1 MFIEFASVTSA
12 LRGLLRDGLGDDV
25 VLSSRPIDEL
35 LSQPDG
41 RNTLNVLLL
50 STSPMR
56 HSASLP
62 SLAGGGR
69 IQRPSP
75 TFELLYLVTALG
87 TEDLMAEALL
97 EHVARRF
104 DEFATLTSARARLC
118 LAADGASLIGTER
131 ADWLAQDGR
140 LNITPFAADLPTWLS
155 VWSTLRASWR
165 LSAMYTVA
173 PVALTLNDT
182 TPPVLDHLA

>member
-35 LSQPDG
+35 LSQPAG

-56 HSASLP
+56 NSASLP
-62 SLAGGGR
+62 SLAAGSR
-69 IQRPSP
+69 LARPAP

-97 EHVARRF
+97 EHAARRF
-104 DEFATLTSARARLC
+104 NEIAVLTSARAGLS
-118 LAADGASLIGTER
+118 LAADGAPLIATER
-131 ADWLAQDGR
+131 ADWVEHDGR
-140 LNITPFAADLPTWLS
+140 LAITPFAADLPTWLS
-155 VWSTLRASWR
+155 VWSTLRSGWR
-165 LSAMYTVA
+165 LSAMYTVS
-173 PVALTLNDT
+173 PVALMPSDM
-182 TPPVLDHLA
+182 TPPVLDRLG